1 MILALVCLLRTILVL
16 KPKLPCPG
24 NLLSPMQIRTFC
36 HPSGRWS
43 LNGFSYFPPGG
54 HIYLL
59 SKTFCSYFS
68 ISNNLKTPSLF
79 SFCPGS
85 LDNFFLVTSLA
96 SLSFFYCH
104 QLGLYRLFLNHCK
117 TSMKSPCLHSNV
129 CAPLGLIFSKPCFA
143 HGSVEVSLPPWS
155 LTSSLARRTAWVGW
169 GKGEAGGVSCS
180 TLVGV
185 L

>member
-1 MILALVCLLRTILVL
+1 MIPQWLLI
-16 KPKLPCPG
+16 
-24 NLLSPMQIRTFC
+24 
-36 HPSGRWS
+36 
-43 LNGFSYFPPGG
+43 FPPGG

-104 QLGLYRLFLNHCK
+104 QLGLYRLFPNHCK
-117 TSMKSPCLHSNV
+117 TSMKSPSPLQCV
-129 CAPLGLIFSKPCFA
+129 CPSRINLFKTLFCTRFS
-143 HGSVEVSLPPWS
+143 WS
-155 LTSSLARRTAWVGW
+155 LTSSMKPDIFPGKKDSMSRMGERRGRRCQLLHVGRSAVGSAQAVTSPAWQNKIRTGCR
-169 GKGEAGGVSCS
+169 GQREAKYRGQ
-180 TLVGV
+180 
-185 L
+185 